1 MHCIP
6 STTAPRRRLTGL
18 YAQAARLGLALTL
31 ALGPISPA
39 PAQQTEAPIGV
50 VVQIEGI
57 DSRLEKNVRAYL
69 SIEQQKQNPLLGPD
83 QLRRLHRK
91 ADAEIAAALQPYG
104 YYRPVI
110 DASLNQQGDDDW
122 VATYRIEP
130 GAPIPLE
137 VFEFS
142 LSSEMAADPEF
153 EALVEARLPR
163 SGSAFSHLDY
173 QDFKASLSRLA
184 DERGYFEAEFTR
196 HRVEVDLDAYVVRV
210 YLDYA
215 GGPRY
220 RFGELLLSQDVLD
233 DDLAQRFV
241 PFQRGEPYLLD
252 RLIELQQALN
262 NSDYFQTVEVAPGAI
277 DRETLEVPIEVSL
290 APRSRHRYD
299 FGIGY
304 GTDTGARASFGWRM
318 PRVNERGHRFDTE
331 LQVSEIGHSLI
342 ANYRVPVLNPRT
354 DQVVYRAGEIE
365 ENVEDSESLRREVG
379 ISLNHGRG
387 KWRETLSLDFQRED
401 FTVGDES
408 DTSSL
413 LIPGV
418 AWSRTWGREF
428 INVLDGLRFDI
439 GLRGASTDLGSDT
452 SFVQLRGS
460 LKFITSLGP
469 RDRVIMRGT
478 LGSTETDDF
487 DEIPSSLRFFA
498 GGGNSVR
505 GYSYQSLGPT
515 DDDGEV
521 IGGRHLLV
529 GSVEYEHYFNDRWGV
544 ALFYDVGNAF
554 DDIVDEIGDELESG
568 VGFGM
573 RWKSPIG
580 PVRVDV
586 ANSISEDED
595 WRLHIN
601 IGPDL

>member
-1 MHCIP
+1 MV
-6 STTAPRRRLTGL
+6 A
-18 YAQAARLGLALTL
+18 LALI
-31 ALGPISPA
+31 LGAAPPARAQVEVTVVIS
-39 PAQQTEAPIGV
+39 
-50 VVQIEGI
+50 GI
-57 DSRLEKNVRAYL
+57 DSTLENNVRAYL

-91 ADAEIAAALQPYG
+91 AEAEIAAALQPYG
-104 YYRPVI
+104 YYRPEI
-110 DASLNQQGDDDW
+110 DASLTQEGEEAW
-122 VATYRIEP
+122 LTSYRIEP
-130 GAPIPLE
+130 GPPIPLE
-137 VFEFS
+137 LFEFS

-153 EALVEARLPR
+153 EALVETRLPR
-163 SGSAFSHLDY
+163 TGTAFSHLEY
-173 QDFKASLSRLA
+173 QAFKASLSRLA

-196 HRVEVDLDAYVVRV
+196 HRVEVDLETYVVRV
-210 YLDYA
+210 FLDYA

-220 RFGELLLSQDVLD
+220 RYGELRLSQDVLD
-233 DDLAQRFV
+233 EDLAKRFV
-241 PFQRGEPYLLD
+241 PFNRGEPYLLD

-262 NSDYFQTVEVAPGAI
+262 NSDYFQSVEVAPGAL
-277 DRETLEVPIEVSL
+277 DRDAVEVPIEVTL
-290 APRSRHRYD
+290 TRRARHRYD

-304 GTDTGARASFGWRM
+304 GTDTGARASFGWRI
-318 PRVNERGHRFDTE
+318 PRVNRRGHRFDTE

-354 DQVVYRAGEIE
+354 DQIVYRAGEIE
-365 ENVEDSESLRREVG
+365 QNVEDSESLRREVG
-379 ISLNHGRG
+379 VSLQHGRG

-401 FTVGDES
+401 FTVGDDS

-428 INVLDGLRFDI
+428 INVLEGVRLDV
-439 GLRGASTDLGSDT
+439 GLRGASEDFASDT
-452 SFVQLRGS
+452 GFVQLRGS

-469 RDRVIMRGT
+469 RDRVIMRGAF
-478 LGSTETDDF
+478 GSTETTAF

-498 GGGNSVR
+498 GGGSSVR
-505 GYSYQSLGPT
+505 GYAYQSLGPT
-515 DDDGEV
+515 DADGEV
-521 IGGRHLLV
+521 IGGRYLLV
-529 GSVEYEHYFNDRWGV
+529 GSAEYEHYFNDRWGV

-568 VGFGM
+568 VGFGL

-586 ANSISEDED
+586 ANSISEDEE

>member
-1 MHCIP
+1 MV
-6 STTAPRRRLTGL
+6 A
-18 YAQAARLGLALTL
+18 LALI
-31 ALGPISPA
+31 LGAAPPARAQVEVTVVIS
-39 PAQQTEAPIGV
+39 
-50 VVQIEGI
+50 GI
-57 DSRLEKNVRAYL
+57 DSTLENNVRAYL

-91 ADAEIAAALQPYG
+91 AEAEIAAALQPYG
-104 YYRPVI
+104 YYRPEI
-110 DASLNQQGDDDW
+110 DASLTQEGEEAW
-122 VATYRIEP
+122 LASYRIEP
-130 GAPIPLE
+130 GPPIPLE
-137 VFEFS
+137 LFEFS

-153 EALVEARLPR
+153 EALVETRLPR
-163 SGSAFSHLDY
+163 TGTAFSHLEY
-173 QDFKASLSRLA
+173 QAFKASLSRLA

-196 HRVEVDLDAYVVRV
+196 HRVEVDLETYVVRV
-210 YLDYA
+210 FLDYA

-220 RFGELLLSQDVLD
+220 RYGELRLSQDVLD
-233 DDLAQRFV
+233 EDLAKRFV
-241 PFQRGEPYLLD
+241 PFNRGEPYLLD

-262 NSDYFQTVEVAPGAI
+262 NSDYFQSVEVAPGAL
-277 DRETLEVPIEVSL
+277 DRDAVEVPIEVTL
-290 APRSRHRYD
+290 TRRARHRYD

-304 GTDTGARASFGWRM
+304 GTDTGARASFGWRI
-318 PRVNERGHRFDTE
+318 PRVNRRGHRFDTE

-354 DQVVYRAGEIE
+354 DQIVYRAGEIE
-365 ENVEDSESLRREVG
+365 QNVEDSESLRREVG
-379 ISLNHGRG
+379 VSLQHGRG

-401 FTVGDES
+401 FTVGDDS

-428 INVLDGLRFDI
+428 INVLDGVRLDV
-439 GLRGASTDLGSDT
+439 GLRGASEDFASDT
-452 SFVQLRGS
+452 GFVQLRGS

-469 RDRVIMRGT
+469 RDRVIMRGAF
-478 LGSTETDDF
+478 GSTETTAF

-498 GGGNSVR
+498 GGGSSVR
-505 GYSYQSLGPT
+505 GYAYQSLGPT
-515 DDDGEV
+515 DADGEV
-521 IGGRHLLV
+521 IGGRYLLV
-529 GSVEYEHYFNDRWGV
+529 GSAEYEHYFNDRWGV

-554 DDIVDEIGDELESG
+554 DDIVDEIGDQLESG
-568 VGFGM
+568 AGFGL

>member
-1 MHCIP
+1 MRLARGWMAIVGLVLILTP
-6 STTAPRRRLTGL
+6 STPAR
-18 YAQAARLGLALTL
+18 AQVAVAVEIT
-31 ALGPISPA
+31 
-39 PAQQTEAPIGV
+39 
-50 VVQIEGI
+50 GI
-57 DSRLEKNVRAYL
+57 DSTLENNVRAYL

-91 ADAEIAAALQPYG
+91 AEAEIAAALQPYG

-110 DASLNQQGDDDW
+110 DSSLIMESEETWLAS
-122 VATYRIEP
+122 YRIEP
-130 GAPIPLE
+130 GPQIQLE
-137 VFEFS
+137 SFNFS
-142 LSSEMAADPEF
+142 LSSEMGADPEF
-153 EALVEARLPR
+153 EALVESRLPR
-163 SGSAFSHLDY
+163 TGTAFSHLEY
-173 QDFKASLSRLA
+173 QDFKASLGRLA
-184 DERGYFEAEFTR
+184 DERGYFEAEFSQ

-220 RFGELLLSQDVLD
+220 RFGELRLSQNVLD

-241 PFQRGEPYLLD
+241 PFSRGEPYLLD

-277 DRETLEVPIEVSL
+277 DRETLEVPIEVTL
-290 APRSRHRYD
+290 APRARHRYD

-304 GTDTGARASFGWRM
+304 GTDTGARASFGWRI

-354 DQVVYRAGEIE
+354 DQIVYRAGEIE

-379 ISLNHGRG
+379 VSLNHGRG
-387 KWRETLSLDFQRED
+387 RWRETLSLDFQRED

-428 INVLDGLRFDI
+428 INVLDGVRFDL
-439 GLRGASTDLGSDT
+439 GLRGANEGFASDT
-452 SFVQLRGS
+452 TFVQLRGS

-478 LGSTETDDF
+478 LGVTETDAF

-505 GYSYQSLGPT
+505 GYAYQSLGPT
-515 DDDGEV
+515 DDDGDV

-529 GSVEYEHYFNDRWGV
+529 GSAEYEHYFNDRWGV
-544 ALFYDVGNAF
+544 ALFYDIGNAF
-554 DDIVDEIGDELESG
+554 DDIVEEIGDELERG
-568 VGFGM
+568 VGFGL

-580 PVRVDV
+580 PVRVDL